1 MAYFEGFWSGDVFIL
16 SLRQGLACITL
27 VLVYEV
33 RNYLFDALVA
43 DPETREQIVN
53 LLALCLHTKFF
64 TDSCKLWC
72 CGNPLSARA
81 MPSRLMR

>member
-1 MAYFEGFWSGDVFIL
+1 MGYFEGFWSGDVFTL

-27 VLVYEV
+27 VLVSEL

-43 DPETREQIVN
+43 IPETREQIGN

-64 TDSCKLWC
+64 SDSCKLC
-72 CGNPLSARA
+72 C
-81 MPSRLMR
+81 

>member
-1 MAYFEGFWSGDVFIL
+1 MAYFEGFWRGDVFTL

-43 DPETREQIVN
+43 IPEAREQLVK
-53 LLALCLHTKFF
+53 LLTLR
-64 TDSCKLWC
+64 
-72 CGNPLSARA
+72 LSHEIFQ
-81 MPSRLMR
+81 

>member
-1 MAYFEGFWSGDVFIL
+1 MGYFEGFRSGDVFTL

-27 VLVYEV
+27 VLLYEV

-43 DPETREQIVN
+43 IPETREQIVN

-64 TDSCKLWC
+64 SDSRKLYC
-72 CGNPLSARA
+72 
-81 MPSRLMR
+81 

>member
-1 MAYFEGFWSGDVFIL
+1 MAYFEGFWSGDVFPL

-43 DPETREQIVN
+43 IPETREQLVN
-53 LLALCLHTKFF
+53 LLAL
-64 TDSCKLWC
+64 
-72 CGNPLSARA
+72 GLSHEIFQ
-81 MPSRLMR
+81 

>member
-1 MAYFEGFWSGDVFIL
+1 MGYFEGFWSGDVFIL

-43 DPETREQIVN
+43 IPETREQLVS
-53 LLALCLHTKFF
+53 LLTLR
-64 TDSCKLWC
+64 
-72 CGNPLSARA
+72 LSHEIFQ
-81 MPSRLMR
+81 